1 MSSFLI
7 FTWLFLFNEL
17 CLSASVLTT
26 EFPQTTVLT
35 TEFSQT
41 TAPEVQTTE
50 LTSEEPAQAEHSLR
64 LVNGRNR
71 CEGRLEVYHNGNW
84 GTVCDDIWNLNHA
97 RVVCRELGCG
107 PALSAPGS
115 AHFGAGSGN
124 ILLDDVQCTGSE
136 SSLLQCSHRGWGT
149 HNCGHSED
157 ASVICS
163 ALRLVNG
170 RNRCEGRLEVYH
182 NGNWGTVCDDIWNLN
197 HARVVCREL
206 GCGPALSAPGSAHF
220 GAGSGNI
227 LLDDVQC
234 TGSESSL
241 LQCSHRGWGT
251 HNCGHSED
259 ASVICSALRLVNGR
273 NRCEG
278 RLEVYHNGNWGTV
291 CDDIWN
297 LNHAHVVC
305 RELGCGPAQLA
316 PGNAHFGPGSGN
328 ILLDNVQCTG
338 SESSLLQ
345 CSHRGWGTHDCGHH
359 EDASVICS
367 ALTTEFPQ
375 TTAPEVQTTELTSEE
390 PAPAGKGAS
399 NLLHNKV
406 LNPSPE
412 YVHANIKEG
421 NLAKMSSFLI
431 FTWLFLFNEICLSA
445 SGTTTIAETTGPTTS
460 AQTTGIHGCG
470 NTFSNPSQSFSGPYY
485 NGDGSIIQCLW
496 TIHSYDS
503 SPIVLTLDYLNLDCT
518 HEYVHVY
525 DGNIYQS
532 ALLGNIC
539 SGWSWV
545 FTSYTGTM
553 TVLLHRQS
561 YRAGS
566 GFFAYYNIAA
576 LTTEF
581 PQTTEEVPTSE
592 TAVSPRDVPMRL
604 VSGNNMCEGRVELNY
619 RGSWGTVCDDG
630 WDLND
635 AQVVCRKLG
644 CGLALSAPGSAHFGH
659 GSGQILLDDVN
670 CRGNEPSLELCSHP
684 GWERHNCGHHEDA
697 GVICSASGRPN
708 TTDAPMRL
716 VGGNNMCEG
725 RVELYYRGSW
735 GTVCDDGWDLNDAQV
750 VCRKLGCGLALSAP
764 GSAHFGHGSGQILLD
779 DVNCRGNEPSLELC
793 SHRGWGSHNCGHSE
807 DAGVIC
813 SASGRPNTTALPT
826 SPTEVI
832 SRNVPMRLVGGNN
845 MCEGRVELN
854 YRGSWGT
861 VCDDGWDLN
870 DAQVVCRKLG
880 CGLALSAPGS
890 AHFGHGSGQILLDD
904 VNCRGNEPSLELCSH
919 RGWGSHNCGHHEDA
933 GVICSASRQPNTTAL
948 PTSPT
953 EVISRNVPMRLVG
966 GNNRCEGRVELNYR
980 GSWGTVCDDG
990 WDLNDAQ
997 VVCRKLGCGL
1007 ALSAPGSARF
1017 GHGSGQILLD
1027 DVNCRG
1033 NEPSLELCS
1042 HRGWGSHNCG
1052 HHEDAGVICSGNFP
1066 ILYAF
1071 LRLVNGTN
1079 RCEGRLEVYH
1089 QGNWGT
1095 VCDDDWDINDA
1106 QVVCRQLGCGLALS
1120 ARGSAYFGQGTGN
1133 IFLDD
1138 VKCRG
1143 NETSLQQCSHRGWKI
1158 HNCVH
1163 VEDAGVICSG
1173 LSKDGSLRLVNGTN
1187 RCEGRLEVYHRGNWG
1202 TVCDYGWDINDA
1214 HVVCRQIGCG
1224 WALSATKGTHF
1235 GQGSGNILFGG
1246 VQCGGYETSFGYCP
1260 HHDWEIHN
1268 CGLQDIAGVI
1278 CTGKIGPLLRLL
1290 NGSNRCEGRLEVYHD
1305 RTWGTVCD
1313 DLWSMNDAHVVCREL
1328 GCGPALSAPGS
1339 ARFGQGSGNIL
1350 LDNVE
1355 CTGSESSLL
1364 QCSHAG
1370 WGTHNCGHQEDAS
1383 VICSGIPRL
1392 G

>member
-1 MSSFLI
+1 MERNFH
-7 FTWLFLFNEL
+7 
-17 CLSASVLTT
+17 AVVLKR
-26 EFPQTTVLT
+26 
-35 TEFSQT
+35 
-41 TAPEVQTTE
+41 
-50 LTSEEPAQAEHSLR
+50 SLR

-115 AHFGAGSGN
+115 ARFGPGSGN

-149 HNCGHSED
+149 HNCGHHED

-170 RNRCEGRLEVYH
+170 G
-182 NGNWGTVCDDIWNLN
+182 
-197 HARVVCREL
+197 
-206 GCGPALSAPGSAHF
+206 
-220 GAGSGNI
+220 
-227 LLDDVQC
+227 
-234 TGSESSL
+234 
-241 LQCSHRGWGT
+241 
-251 HNCGHSED
+251 
-259 ASVICSALRLVNGR
+259 

-305 RELGCGPAQLA
+305 RELGCGPAQSAL
-316 PGNAHFGPGSGN
+316 GNAHFGPGSGN

-359 EDASVICS
+359 EDASVVLGEI
-367 ALTTEFPQ
+367 
-375 TTAPEVQTTELTSEE
+375 TSEE
-390 PAPAGKGAS
+390 PGSCCRKWHWVFS
-399 NLLHNKV
+399 
-406 LNPSPE
+406 
-412 YVHANIKEG
+412 
-421 NLAKMSSFLI
+421 
-431 FTWLFLFNEICLSA
+431 
-445 SGTTTIAETTGPTTS
+445 
-460 AQTTGIHGCG
+460 QGC
-470 NTFSNPSQSFSGPYY
+470 
-485 NGDGSIIQCLW
+485 
-496 TIHSYDS
+496 
-503 SPIVLTLDYLNLDCT
+503 
-518 HEYVHVY
+518 
-525 DGNIYQS
+525 
-532 ALLGNIC
+532 LLGL
-539 SGWSWV
+539 
-545 FTSYTGTM
+545 GTA
-553 TVLLHRQS
+553 H
-561 YRAGS
+561 A
-566 GFFAYYNIAA
+566 F
-576 LTTEF
+576 EF
-581 PQTTEEVPTSE
+581 C
-592 TAVSPRDVPMRL
+592 TASAWHNVPMRL
-604 VSGNNMCEGRVELNY
+604 VGGNNRCEGRVELNY

-684 GWERHNCGHHEDA
+684 GWERHNCGHSEDA
-697 GVICSASGRPN
+697 GVICSGNFPIL
-708 TTDAPMRL
+708 L
-716 VGGNNMCEG
+716 VGGNNRCEG
-725 RVELYYRGSW
+725 RVELNYRGSW

-764 GSAHFGHGSGQILLD
+764 GSARFGNGSGQILLD

-793 SHRGWGSHNCGHSE
+793 SHRGWGSHNCGHHE

-813 SASGRPNTTALPT
+813 SD
-826 SPTEVI
+826 
-832 SRNVPMRLVGGNN
+832 VPMRVVGGNN
-845 MCEGRVELN
+845 RCEGRVELN

-933 GVICSASRQPNTTAL
+933 GVICS
-948 PTSPT
+948 
-953 EVISRNVPMRLVG
+953 
-966 GNNRCEGRVELNYR
+966 
-980 GSWGTVCDDG
+980 
-990 WDLNDAQ
+990 
-997 VVCRKLGCGL
+997 
-1007 ALSAPGSARF
+1007 
-1017 GHGSGQILLD
+1017 
-1027 DVNCRG
+1027 
-1033 NEPSLELCS
+1033 
-1042 HRGWGSHNCG
+1042 
-1052 HHEDAGVICSGNFP
+1052 GNFP

-1106 QVVCRQLGCGLALS
+1106 HVVCRQLGCGLALS

-1133 IFLDD
+1133 ILLDD
-1138 VKCRG
+1138 VRCRG
-1143 NETSLQQCSHRGWKI
+1143 NEISLEQCSHRGWEI

-1173 LSKDGSLRLVNGTN
+1173 TPLLCVLVNGTN

-1260 HHDWEIHN
+1260 HHNWEIHN
-1268 CGLQDIAGVI
+1268 CGHQDIAGVI
-1278 CTGKIGPLLRLL
+1278 CTDAVLRLV
-1290 NGSNRCEGRLEVYHD
+1290 NGTNRCEGRLEVYH
-1305 RTWGTVCD
+1305 RGSWGSVCD
-1313 DLWSMNDAHVVCREL
+1313 DGWDINDAHVVCGQAL
-1328 GCGPALSAPGS
+1328 CGRALLATTN
-1339 ARFGQGSGNIL
+1339 AHFGQGSGNIL
-1350 LDNVE
+1350 LDDVQCRGNE
-1355 CTGSESSLL
+1355 TSLE
-1364 QCSHAG
+1364 QCSHRG
-1370 WGTHNCGHQEDAS
+1370 WKIHNCVHVEDAG
-1383 VICSGIPRL
+1383 VICTGINASF
-1392 G
+1392 